1 MRIRQPTQF
10 PVEDH
15 DVHYLLS
22 HCACAELSTA
32 GISQLSTRTTSQ
44 LMINRISFLVI
55 KAITGDAL
63 WKATESAAIECTVS
77 PRYISAYFLPKSIK
91 RHVFNTCSQLEL
103 YRLHLTKHKLGKLP
117 WFQFR
122 LALSL
127 CASFSYLIFF
137 CVSDGTWS
145 PPGLWGGCA
154 KDFPVNREQWG
165 HQTDF
170 ELLNWPGVGCLEHP
184 LNQTT

>member
-1 MRIRQPTQF
+1 MCNNQEKKDVWHSWGCVFVCVCQMRIRQPTQF

-22 HCACAELSTA
+22 HCARAELSTA
-32 GISQLSTRTTSQ
+32 GISQLSTHTTSQ

-91 RHVFNTCSQLEL
+91 CHVFNTCSQLEL

-127 CASFSYLIFF
+127 CASFSYLIFL
-137 CVSDGTWS
+137 CVWWDLESARALGWMCQ
-145 PPGLWGGCA
+145 GLSC
-154 KDFPVNREQWG
+154 K
-165 HQTDF
+165 
-170 ELLNWPGVGCLEHP
+170 
-184 LNQTT
+184 